1 MPHAPIVQ
9 YLSPAETAKALGV
22 SVRALRL
29 YEERGLV
36 APVRSQAGWR
46 AYGPE
51 ALARLH
57 QLLALK
63 RLGLR
68 LADITVLMSGRLAR
82 LDAVLELQEA
92 VLVRRRAESERGLAL
107 VRAARAR
114 IACGGA
120 LSLDDLTTLTRET
133 TMNDHTPDWA
143 KKMQPIIDHHLSA
156 AEKASMFK
164 AGAASPL
171 DPADYGRQWEEII
184 ARARSLLG
192 TDPGAPE
199 ALDVARRWRALVM
212 VSTGGDMAIT
222 AKMGAAWREALADP
236 DVAPALPFSPEV
248 WAFVGEAM
256 SRLGPQGGPHQ
267 QAG

>member
-1 MPHAPIVQ
+1 MPNAPIVH
-9 YLSPAETAKALGV
+9 YLSPAQTARALGV
-22 SVRALRL
+22 TVRALRL
-29 YEERGLV
+29 YEQKGLV
-36 APVRSQAGWR
+36 RPIRSQAGWR

-57 QLLALK
+57 QVLALK
-63 RLGLR
+63 RLGLS
-68 LADITVLMSGRLAR
+68 LANITVLISGRLAR
-82 LDAVLELQEA
+82 LDAVLELQEE
-92 VLVRRRAESERGLAL
+92 VLARRRDESERGLTL

-133 TMNDHTPDWA
+133 TMTDQMPEWA

-156 AEKASMFK
+156 AEKAAMFQS
-164 AGAASPL
+164 GEASHL
-171 DPADYGRQWEEII
+171 DPADYGRQWGEII
-184 ARARSLLG
+184 AEATSLVG

-222 AKMGAAWREALADP
+222 TKMGEAWREALSDP
-236 DVAPALPFSPEV
+236 DIAPVLPFTSEV
-248 WAFVGEAM
+248 WNFVGQAM
-256 SRLGPQGGPHQ
+256 SRLPPEN
-267 QAG
+267 